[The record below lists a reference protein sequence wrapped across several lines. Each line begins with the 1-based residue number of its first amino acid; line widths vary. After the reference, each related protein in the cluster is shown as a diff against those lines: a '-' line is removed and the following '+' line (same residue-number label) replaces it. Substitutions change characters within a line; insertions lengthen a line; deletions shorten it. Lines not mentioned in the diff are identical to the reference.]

1 MLVKNCKI
9 VSSQGIREGDILI
22 EGEKIA
28 AVGRGLSSDGELIDA
43 RGKIVMPGVVDAHVH
58 VRDFEEAEK
67 ESYISAS
74 MAALSGG
81 VTTFL
86 EMPNTLP
93 KIDNLKT
100 LKRRVNLGEKR
111 SYVDF
116 GIHLGYSNQIEQM
129 KGVDDVPS
137 VKVYMDGFG
146 DDVEAEL
153 NLAFHSSFPLT
164 VHCEDPRIIK
174 RNMRFTGDLDEDD
187 FLTYA
192 DVREKVAE
200 TTAVEIVTGLGLKH
214 KKKVHLCHL
223 TTPSSFR
230 CLNKYSTCEVT
241 PHHLLL
247 TDSDLRR
254 LKGFA
259 KTNPPL
265 RPRLD
270 VHGLWKAV
278 KGGLVDIIASD
289 HAPHRIEEKR
299 QGVFYA
305 PPGIPNL
312 DVVLRLMLDLVNK
325 GGLKLEDLAKMM
337 CENPAKIFR
346 VKGKGF
352 IRPGAAADLLILD
365 MNREST
371 VDPEQ
376 FYSKAKFSPFA
387 GRKTKGAVE
396 TVILRGKTAFSEGDF
411 TVRPGYGRY
420 LYRQV

>member
-1 MLVKNCKI
+1 MLIKNCKI
-9 VSSQGIREGDILI
+9 VSSQEIREGDILI
-22 EGEKIA
+22 EGEKII
-28 AVGRGLSSDGELIDA
+28 AVGRELTSDGEVIDA
-43 RGKIVMPGVVDAHVH
+43 RGKLVMPGVVDAHVH
-58 VRDFEEAEK
+58 VRDFDEADEED
-67 ESYISAS
+67 YTSAS

-100 LKRRVNLGEKR
+100 LKRRVSLGEKR
-111 SYVDF
+111 SLVDF
-116 GIHLGYSNQIEQM
+116 GIHLGYSEQIGQLR
-129 KGVDDVPS
+129 GVDAPS
-137 VKVYMDGFG
+137 VKVYMDGLG

-153 NLAFHSSFPLT
+153 NPAFSSSFPLS

-192 DVREKVAE
+192 DVREKIAE
-200 TTAVEIVTGLGLKH
+200 TTAVEMITGLGLMH
-214 KKKVHLCHL
+214 KKKIHLCHL
-223 TTPSSFR
+223 TTPSSLR
-230 CLNKYSTCEVT
+230 RLNKYSTCEVT

-254 LKGFA
+254 WKGIA

-265 RPRLD
+265 RPKLD

-278 KGGLVDIIASD
+278 KAGRVDVIASD
-289 HAPHRIEEKR
+289 HAPHQIEEKR
-299 QGVFYA
+299 RDIFSS

-312 DVVLRLMLDLVNK
+312 DVMLRLMLDLVNK
-325 GGLKLEDLAKMM
+325 GGLKLEDLARMM

-346 VKGKGF
+346 VKSKGF
-352 IRPGAAADLLILD
+352 IRPDAAADLIILD
-365 MNREST
+365 MDRESV
-371 VDPEQ
+371 VDPET

-387 GRKTKGAVE
+387 GRKTKGTVD
-396 TVILRGKTAFSEGDF
+396 TVILRGRVAFSDGDF
-411 TVRPGYGRY
+411 SVRPGYGRY

>member
-1 MLVKNCKI
+1 
-9 VSSQGIREGDILI
+9 
-22 EGEKIA
+22 
-28 AVGRGLSSDGELIDA
+28 
-43 RGKIVMPGVVDAHVH
+43 
-58 VRDFEEAEK
+58 
-67 ESYISAS
+67 
-74 MAALSGG
+74 
-81 VTTFL
+81 
-86 EMPNTLP
+86 
-93 KIDNLKT
+93 
-100 LKRRVNLGEKR
+100 
-111 SYVDF
+111 
-116 GIHLGYSNQIEQM
+116 
-129 KGVDDVPS
+129 
-137 VKVYMDGFG
+137 MDRLG

-153 NLAFHSSFPLT
+153 NPAFNSSFPLS

-174 RNMRFTGDLDEDD
+174 RNMRFTGNLDEDD
-187 FLTYA
+187 FLSYA

-200 TTAVEIVTGLGLKH
+200 TMAVEMVTGLGLKH
-214 KKKVHLCHL
+214 KKKFHLCHL

-254 LKGFA
+254 LKGMA

-265 RPRLD
+265 RPKID

-289 HAPHRIEEKR
+289 HAPHQIEEKR

-305 PPGIPNL
+305 PSGIPNL
-312 DVVLRLMLDLVNK
+312 DVMLRLMLDLVNK
-325 GGLKLEDLAKMM
+325 GGLKLEDLVRMM
-337 CENPAKIFR
+337 CENPSKIFR

-352 IRPGAAADLLILD
+352 IQPGAAADLLILD
-365 MNREST
+365 MSQESV
-371 VDPEQ
+371 VDPKQ

-387 GRKTKGAVE
+387 GRKTKGGVE
-396 TVILRGKTAFSEGDF
+396 TVILRGRVAFSEGNF